1 MMRTQQSLASS
12 AYKTLVLV
20 VSAFIASILTGPD
33 GYGGQELLVNA
44 RRSDGSETS
53 IRQKVIVTSAFAR
66 LFDRPG
72 DAAGKPLD
80 AFAIFYRLKT
90 DSGALEEKV
99 GPDTFWR
106 VGDEE
111 GNPKGWIKTTAAVK
125 TDDGR
130 TVQGQAIREWNT
142 RFVLDPQ
149 TIATPDKPFNLL
161 DPRNKQVMAPY
172 QGARTSGDNRA
183 LAFVLGEANEEEE
196 YPVIYYIGKLRDKA
210 ADEGS
215 LDTLGLDVAFVLE
228 MTEYMDFKW
237 DGGTPTIE
245 LLRRTVTEVARN
257 AESSEKTRGRVAFA
271 IVQYQDT
278 REEQLFVSDV
288 ATDFVT
294 SSSEL
299 EAGMRRLRPK
309 EIKGDWPED
318 GIAGIDTAI
327 RKLRW
332 RPNSSKHVIL
342 IGSGSL
348 QTKPKDRQESQFG
361 GEWNRLTRLR
371 DFYGWSS
378 TNQDIRDIVAL
389 AHMGGTTDLKG
400 ALTEKTLHA
409 ILLGRRIDGLTDELQ
424 GIIDRVVMG
433 TDADLERELGENE
446 NRIQCFPIKAQQV
459 SRQRA
464 EKQYYEL
471 ACNGKG
477 ELVGVYSASAP
488 TLEGVAEATGQV
500 GRKLEAAFDSLEA
513 LLSKGDAGKTNEFS
527 KPLVEI
533 AAAYIA
539 QFADKEVME
548 AVAAARNDKG
558 REVAKLKVLVFQNEL
573 ERLKAKLDEL
583 YTKFSPRTKK
593 ADRQDVGALLKDLK
607 QAIASQAAGQT
618 LKFDEDTRLDAA
630 IGDLPLK
637 TPVLATTAKS
647 LAAMTAEDFE
657 RWLGQLQ
664 FAKKRCQEL
673 LDNGDWASQS
683 NGIGSRFAFL
693 EQSQLP

>member
-1 MMRTQQSLASS
+1 MEHNRFRPNLQIHCRWIVVAGLICISIQSSRS
-12 AYKTLVLV
+12 
-20 VSAFIASILTGPD
+20 
-33 GYGGQELLVNA
+33 GYCGQELLVNA
-44 RRSDGSETS
+44 RRPDGTETA

-66 LFDRPG
+66 LSERPG
-72 DAAGKPLD
+72 DTAGKPLD

-90 DSGALEEKV
+90 DAGALEEKV
-99 GPDTFWR
+99 GPDTYWR

-111 GNPKGWIKTTAAVK
+111 GNPKGWIRTTAAVK
-125 TDDGR
+125 TEDGR
-130 TVQGQAIREWNT
+130 TVQGQAIREWNS

-149 TIATPDKPFNLL
+149 TIASPDKPFNLL
-161 DPRNKQVMAPY
+161 DPKTKQVMAPY

-237 DGGTPTIE
+237 DDATPTLE
-245 LLRRTVTEVARN
+245 LLRRTVSDVARD
-257 AESSEKTRGRVAFA
+257 AEKSERTRGKVAFA
-271 IVQYQDT
+271 VVQYQDT
-278 REEQLFVSDV
+278 MEEQLFVSDV

-294 SSSEL
+294 TSAEL
-299 EAGMRRLRPK
+299 DAGMRRLRPK

-327 RKLRW
+327 RRLKW
-332 RPNSSKHVIL
+332 RANSSKHIIL

-348 QTKPKDRQESQFG
+348 QTRPKGKQESQFG
-361 GEWNRLTRLR
+361 GDWNRLTQLR

-378 TNQDIRDIVAL
+378 TGQDIRDIVAL

-409 ILLGRRIDGLTDELQ
+409 ILLGRRIDGLEELQ
-424 GIIDRVVMG
+424 GFIDRVVMG
-433 TDADLERELGENE
+433 TDADVERELAENE
-446 NRIQCFPIKAQQV
+446 NRINCFPVKAQQV

-464 EKQYYEL
+464 EKQYHEL

-488 TLEGVAEATGQV
+488 TLQGVTEATGAV
-500 GRKLEAAFDSLEA
+500 GQKLEAAFIALES

-573 ERLKAKLDEL
+573 ERLKQSLDKL
-583 YTKFSPRTKK
+583 YTDFAPRTKK

-673 LDNGDWASQS
+673 LDSGDWASQS